1 MPAVLDGHSMFV
13 VDLHYVVSLDRVDSV
28 IPDHVEFLKRNYASG
43 AFIASGRKAPRTGG
57 IIISMRYCVRTRFSR
72 WASPDIPLRSSF
84 PQCSLIGSTAKGTSS
99 LLRRKLFQPTLRHRV
114 RASVLELHADK
125 SDVELRRQRGR
136 FRSGRFQ
143 QSAMT

>member
-57 IIISMRYCVRTRFSR
+57 IIIAIAENRGKLD
-72 WASPDIPLRSSF
+72 AILRQD
-84 PQCSLIGSTAKGTSS
+84 P
-99 LLRRKLFQPTLRHRV
+99 
-114 RASVLELHADK
+114 
-125 SDVELRRQRGR
+125 
-136 FRSGRFQ
+136 FQ
-143 QSAMT
+143 QMGLARYTVTEFIPSMLAHRLNG